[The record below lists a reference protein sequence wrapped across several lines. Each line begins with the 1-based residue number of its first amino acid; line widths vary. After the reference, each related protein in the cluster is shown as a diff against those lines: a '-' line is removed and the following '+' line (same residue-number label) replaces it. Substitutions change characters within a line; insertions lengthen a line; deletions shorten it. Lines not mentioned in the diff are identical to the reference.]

1 MDWIRSL
8 TTLSLTTWLGLLAAA
23 LTTAANVP
31 QVLKAWRTRET
42 RDLSLKMTLIL
53 ASGLALWVV
62 YGILQSDSVIVVA
75 NAAGLLLA
83 LSLTLLKLRFG

>member
-1 MDWIRSL
+1 MSTVTWSL
-8 TTLSLTTWLGLLAAA
+8 ATWLGLLAAV
-23 LTTAANVP
+23 LTTAANIP

-42 RDLSLKMTLIL
+42 RDLSLTMTLIL

-62 YGILQSDSVIVVA
+62 YGILQSDSVIIVA

-83 LSLTLLKLRFG
+83 LSLMALKLRYG

>member
-1 MDWIRSL
+1 MLDDV
-8 TTLSLTTWLGLLAAA
+8 TLTTWLGLLAAA

-62 YGILQSDSVIVVA
+62 YGILQSDSVIAVA

-83 LSLTLLKLRFG
+83 LSLTQLKLRFG

>member
-1 MDWIRSL
+1 L